1 MKSCL
6 FCTIFVLF
14 LPLVTK
20 AEISE
25 NKGQEKAVNF
35 EDFIDIK
42 DERTTLLFDF
52 NREFNFLKNG
62 LVYLQISKYVVL
74 IYLMSL

>member
-1 MKSCL
+1 MKSSL

-25 NKGQEKAVNF
+25 TKKGQEKAVNF

-52 NREFNFLKNG
+52 NRE
-62 LVYLQISKYVVL
+62 
-74 IYLMSL
+74 